1 MAKRSRSRKSGIVT
15 RVWSVPKHLLNATGN
30 SVKEIG
36 SAAGNLTR
44 RTLTA
49 VRKLGNIWTSQT
61 NAAIKNTMK
70 GGKRGRNTRR
80 RHSTRKHYKN

>member
-1 MAKRSRSRKSGIVT
+1 MAKTRKGRGIIG
-15 RVWSVPKHLLNATGN
+15 RVWSPFGHVVNATGN

-61 NAAIKNTMK
+61 NAAIKNTMR
-70 GGKRGRNTRR
+70 GGKRRRNTRR